1 MVAKR
6 LARHADVIVDVDAGT
21 VERRTPLARAAAAA
35 AARGTGAAR
44 LTTHPAAPLYSISY
58 KGGDAWT
65 RRCVEDALHAALA
78 DAAPPPKTS
87 LLSRLRGSTTTWGD
101 LARAAPH
108 FQRWRRR
115 AHAAAE
121 EPAAEAPVFTET
133 YEGERDEFGRRR
145 GRGRCVAPDY
155 TYDGE
160 WAEDAAHG
168 RGSLTT
174 STFSY
179 EGTFRDGAFHGRG
192 RWRKADGSRSYEGEF
207 ESGEFHGAGKL
218 ERRADG
224 DDAGAWTSYV
234 GEWRRGKRHGTG
246 TCVYADGSTYSGE
259 WRDGEAHGEGV
270 RTRDGAVYRGQF
282 VRGLRHG
289 AGVLTTQEGDVYD
302 GVFRED
308 AMAPDAAFTV
318 TYADGRR
325 YGGRVKDGVPSGSH
339 GMMKYADGSFYEGD
353 FADGLRSG
361 KGTLFEG
368 PDLAPRT
375 GDWRCDV
382 LVQLRRPS
390 DSGSSIAPSLS
401 NWRSLDDD
409 DDAFASAS
417 SEEDE
422 PVAMPPTP
430 LPRRVSGT
438 FDEREGASAALAPSP
453 PRAHEVSRPPRRG
466 VARVRFPNGDVYE
479 GAFARGLRDGRG
491 VFEEALT
498 GHRYEGDWVRG
509 ERDGEGEFVSG
520 DGAFCYSG
528 TWKKGRRAGRGRA
541 EIHGSTYEGEWKND
555 AFHGTGVLVD
565 TAGNQYEGEFQ
576 QGRKHGSGTQTYADG
591 SKYSGEW
598 RDGARHGTGHLV
610 ARDGS
615 TYSGQW
621 RDGVPSGE
629 GTRVAAT
636 GATHRG
642 VFADGKPHGWGVAT
656 EDGVEREGEWDRG
669 AALED
674 CDWTLKYDDGRRYA
688 GLLKGGVPHGEGV
701 MKWASGESYAGAF
714 VEGKR
719 AGRGIAVFADGSVY
733 DGLWRHDH
741 PALVGQ
747 GKLTRADG
755 SVVFAEPSPS

>member
-35 AARGTGAAR
+35 AASGTVAAV
-44 LTTHPAAPLYSISY
+44 LKTHAAAPLYSISY

-168 RGSLTT
+168 RGALTT

-234 GEWRRGKRHGTG
+234 GEWSRGKRHGTG

-289 AGVLTTQEGDVYD
+289 AGVLTTGEGDVYD
-302 GVFRED
+302 GVFCDD

-382 LVQLRRPS
+382 LVQLRSVAASFRDFDHLVS
-390 DSGSSIAPSLS
+390 DFDLGVRRRGDRLIHSSTTQAAVRQRQLHRAVALELAQPRRRRRRVRVRVVRGGRARGDAADAATAPRVGHL
-401 NWRSLDDD
+401 RRARGRVRGPRAL
-409 DDAFASAS
+409 AAAG
-417 SEEDE
+417 
-422 PVAMPPTP
+422 PRGLAAAAARRCARP
-430 LPRRVSGT
+430 LPERR
-438 FDEREGASAALAPSP
+438 RL
-453 PRAHEVSRPPRRG
+453 
-466 VARVRFPNGDVYE
+466 
-479 GAFARGLRDGRG
+479 
-491 VFEEALT
+491 
-498 GHRYEGDWVRG
+498 
-509 ERDGEGEFVSG
+509 
-520 DGAFCYSG
+520 
-528 TWKKGRRAGRGRA
+528 
-541 EIHGSTYEGEWKND
+541 
-555 AFHGTGVLVD
+555 
-565 TAGNQYEGEFQ
+565 
-576 QGRKHGSGTQTYADG
+576 
-591 SKYSGEW
+591 
-598 RDGARHGTGHLV
+598 
-610 ARDGS
+610 
-615 TYSGQW
+615 
-621 RDGVPSGE
+621 
-629 GTRVAAT
+629 
-636 GATHRG
+636 
-642 VFADGKPHGWGVAT
+642 
-656 EDGVEREGEWDRG
+656 
-669 AALED
+669 
-674 CDWTLKYDDGRRYA
+674 
-688 GLLKGGVPHGEGV
+688 
-701 MKWASGESYAGAF
+701 
-714 VEGKR
+714 
-719 AGRGIAVFADGSVY
+719 
-733 DGLWRHDH
+733 
-741 PALVGQ
+741 
-747 GKLTRADG
+747 
-755 SVVFAEPSPS
+755 

>member
-35 AARGTGAAR
+35 AASGTVAAV
-44 LTTHPAAPLYSISY
+44 LKTHAAAPLYSISY

-155 TYDGE
+155 TYEGE

-168 RGSLTT
+168 RGALTT

-224 DDAGAWTSYV
+224 DDAGAWVSYV

-246 TCVYADGSTYSGE
+246 TCVCADGSTYSGE

-282 VRGLRHG
+282 VRDLRHG

-302 GVFRED
+302 GVFMED

-382 LVQLRRPS
+382 LVQLRSVAASFVFDLVVRRRGDRP
-390 DSGSSIAPSLS
+390 IH
-401 NWRSLDDD
+401 
-409 DDAFASAS
+409 ASTTQAAVRQRQLHRA
-417 SEEDE
+417 
-422 PVAMPPTP
+422 VA
-430 LPRRVSGT
+430 LELAQPRRRRRRVRVRVVRGGRARGDT
-438 FDEREGASAALAPSP
+438 ADAADA
-453 PRAHEVSRPPRRG
+453 
-466 VARVRFPNGDVYE
+466 ARVGH
-479 GAFARGLRDGRG
+479 LRR
-491 VFEEALT
+491 
-498 GHRYEGDWVRG
+498 
-509 ERDGEGEFVSG
+509 
-520 DGAFCYSG
+520 
-528 TWKKGRRAGRGRA
+528 KGRRVRGPRALAAAGPRGLAAAATRRRARPPPERRRLRGRVRARLAGRPRSLRG
-541 EIHGSTYEGEWKND
+541 G
-555 AFHGTGVLVD
+555 
-565 TAGNQYEGEFQ
+565 
-576 QGRKHGSGTQTYADG
+576 ADG
-591 SKYSGEW
+591 
-598 RDGARHGTGHLV
+598 
-610 ARDGS
+610 
-615 TYSGQW
+615 
-621 RDGVPSGE
+621 P
-629 GTRVAAT
+629 
-636 GATHRG
+636 
-642 VFADGKPHGWGVAT
+642 
-656 EDGVEREGEWDRG
+656 
-669 AALED
+669 
-674 CDWTLKYDDGRRYA
+674 
-688 GLLKGGVPHGEGV
+688 
-701 MKWASGESYAGAF
+701 
-714 VEGKR
+714 
-719 AGRGIAVFADGSVY
+719 
-733 DGLWRHDH
+733 
-741 PALVGQ
+741 
-747 GKLTRADG
+747 
-755 SVVFAEPSPS
+755 

>member
-35 AARGTGAAR
+35 AASGTVAAI
-44 LTTHPAAPLYSISY
+44 LKTHAAAPLYSISY

-224 DDAGAWTSYV
+224 DDAGAWVSYV

-308 AMAPDAAFTV
+308 AMAPDSAFTV

-339 GMMKYADGSFYEGD
+339 GMMKYADGSFCPLGS
-353 FADGLRSG
+353 AATACGRARARSSRGRTSRRGRATGAATCSSGLSRRLLSSTSVRRPPDSDAAPSTARRPVALERAQPRRRRRARSR
-361 KGTLFEG
+361 
-368 PDLAPRT
+368 PRRPRRT
-375 GDWRCDV
+375 SPWRC
-382 LVQLRRPS
+382 RRRRR
-390 DSGSSIAPSLS
+390 GGACRAPSTKGKARRGPRAPAAAGPPCPRPPPPPAS
-401 NWRSLDDD
+401 R
-409 DDAFASAS
+409 ASAS
-417 SEEDE
+417 RTATSTR
-422 PVAMPPTP
+422 A
-430 LPRRVSGT
+430 RSR
-438 FDEREGASAALAPSP
+438 AA
-453 PRAHEVSRPPRRG
+453 
-466 VARVRFPNGDVYE
+466 
-479 GAFARGLRDGRG
+479 
-491 VFEEALT
+491 
-498 GHRYEGDWVRG
+498 
-509 ERDGEGEFVSG
+509 
-520 DGAFCYSG
+520 
-528 TWKKGRRAGRGRA
+528 AGRPRSLRG
-541 EIHGSTYEGEWKND
+541 G
-555 AFHGTGVLVD
+555 
-565 TAGNQYEGEFQ
+565 
-576 QGRKHGSGTQTYADG
+576 ADG
-591 SKYSGEW
+591 
-598 RDGARHGTGHLV
+598 
-610 ARDGS
+610 
-615 TYSGQW
+615 
-621 RDGVPSGE
+621 P
-629 GTRVAAT
+629 
-636 GATHRG
+636 
-642 VFADGKPHGWGVAT
+642 
-656 EDGVEREGEWDRG
+656 
-669 AALED
+669 
-674 CDWTLKYDDGRRYA
+674 
-688 GLLKGGVPHGEGV
+688 
-701 MKWASGESYAGAF
+701 
-714 VEGKR
+714 
-719 AGRGIAVFADGSVY
+719 
-733 DGLWRHDH
+733 
-741 PALVGQ
+741 
-747 GKLTRADG
+747 
-755 SVVFAEPSPS
+755 